1 MRSEEEEELRE
12 AILQYGSTRF
22 NIGFVSGY
30 AFGLVTG
37 VCLTLL
43 IKNRN
48 V

>member
-1 MRSEEEEELRE
+1 MRSEEEELRE

-22 NIGFVSGY
+22 SNGFVCGY
-30 AFGLVTG
+30 AIGLVTG
-37 VCLTLL
+37 ICLTLL